1 MKVSTRV
8 HYGLRAMT
16 ELARS
21 YRDERPLSIS
31 EIARNEDLPLS
42 YLEQLVGELRRAG
55 LVEGTRGVRGGY
67 RLARQPS
74 AITVGDIYRV
84 LEGEVAPV
92 DCTAE
97 DYAPGSCTRESV
109 CLSRSIWSRVQ
120 AAILGV
126 LDTTTLDDLLIS
138 EVLQQHVMAGPQ
150 FVPLEGVPA
159 YLDATDGADG
169 AEPFEAATQAHTPT
183 HPHKG
188 EFAHA

>member
-21 YRDERPLSIS
+21 YREERLLSIS
-31 EIARNEDLPLS
+31 EIARNENLPLA

-67 RLARQPS
+67 RLSRGPEH
-74 AITVGDIYRV
+74 ITVGEVYRI

-97 DYAPGSCTRESV
+97 DYLPGACARDAV
-109 CLSRSIWSRVQ
+109 CLSRDIWARVQ

-126 LDTTTLDDLLIS
+126 LDTTTLDDLVVS
-138 EVLQQHVMAGPQ
+138 EALPH
-150 FVPLEGVPA
+150 
-159 YLDATDGADG
+159 
-169 AEPFEAATQAHTPT
+169 AAQAHQFIPIETV
-183 HPHKG
+183 KS
-188 EFAHA
+188 EFSHA

>member
-21 YRDERPLSIS
+21 FRDARLLAIS
-31 EIARNEDLPLS
+31 EISRNEDLPLA

-55 LVEGTRGVRGGY
+55 LVEGTRGVHGGY
-67 RLARQPS
+67 RLARAPEL
-74 AITVGDIYRV
+74 ITVGEVYRV

-97 DYAPGSCTRESV
+97 DYLPGGCARETV
-109 CLSRSIWSRVQ
+109 CMSRSIWERVQ

-126 LDTTTLDDLLIS
+126 LDSTTLADLLIS
-138 EVLQQHVMAGPQ
+138 DALQHAAAH
-150 FVPLEGVPA
+150 FVPLASLGATTPPEGE
-159 YLDATDGADG
+159 L
-169 AEPFEAATQAHTPT
+169 
-183 HPHKG
+183 
-188 EFAHA
+188 AHA

>member
-21 YRDERPLSIS
+21 YRDERLLSIS
-31 EIARNEDLPLS
+31 EIARNENLPLA

-67 RLARQPS
+67 RLSRGPEN
-74 AITVGDIYRV
+74 ITVGDVYRI

-97 DYAPGSCTRESV
+97 DYLPGACARDSV
-109 CLSRSIWSRVQ
+109 CMSRSIWERVQ

-126 LDTTTLDDLLIS
+126 LDSTTLDDLLIS
-138 EVLQQHVMAGPQ
+138 DALQHAAAQ
-150 FVPLEGVPA
+150 FVPLDSLG
-159 YLDATDGADG
+159 AT
-169 AEPFEAATQAHTPT
+169 HL
-183 HPHKG
+183 PHKG

>member
-21 YRDERPLSIS
+21 YRNDRLLSIA
-31 EIARNEDLPLS
+31 EIARSEGLPLA

-67 RLARQPS
+67 KLAKAPNE
-74 AITVGDIYRV
+74 ITVGDVYRI

-97 DYAPGSCTRESV
+97 DYLPGTCNREAV
-109 CLSRSIWSRVQ
+109 CLSRDIWARVQ

-126 LDTTTLDDLLIS
+126 LDTTTRS
-138 EVLQQHVMAGPQ
+138 EERRVGK
-150 FVPLEGVPA
+150 ECR
-159 YLDATDGADG
+159 
-169 AEPFEAATQAHTPT
+169 
-183 HPHKG
+183 
-188 EFAHA
+188 

>member
-21 YRDERPLSIS
+21 YRAGSLLSIS
-31 EIARNEDLPLS
+31 EIARAEGLPLA

-67 RLARQPS
+67 RLARGPE
-74 AITVGDIYRV
+74 AITVGDVYRV

-92 DCTAE
+92 ECTAE
-97 DYAPGSCTRESV
+97 DYLPGACARENE
-109 CLSRSIWSRVQ
+109 CLSRSIWERVQ
-120 AAILGV
+120 QAILTV
-126 LDTTTLDDLLIS
+126 LDSTTLEDLQNT
-138 EVLQQHVMAGPQ
+138 EVRRPVTPQ
-150 FVPLEGVPA
+150 FVPLE
-159 YLDATDGADG
+159 TIS
-169 AEPFEAATQAHTPT
+169 
-183 HPHKG
+183 

>member
-21 YRDERPLSIS
+21 FREDRLLSIA
-31 EIARNEDLPLS
+31 EIARNEGLPLA
-42 YLEQLVGELRRAG
+42 YLEQLVGELRRAS

-67 RLARQPS
+67 RLARAPE
-74 AITVGDIYRV
+74 AITVGEIYRV

-97 DYAPGSCTRESV
+97 DYLPGSCAREPL
-109 CLSRSIWSRVQ
+109 CLSRGIWARVQ
-120 AAILGV
+120 AAILSV
-126 LDTTTLDDLLIS
+126 LDSTTLDDLLQS
-138 EVLQQHVMAGPQ
+138 EGRQ
-150 FVPLEGVPA
+150 FVPL
-159 YLDATDGADG
+159 TSI
-169 AEPFEAATQAHTPT
+169 Q
-183 HPHKG
+183 G

>member
-21 YRDERPLSIS
+21 YRNDRLLSIA
-31 EIARNEDLPLS
+31 EIARSEGLPLA

-67 RLARQPS
+67 RLARAPE
-74 AITVGDIYRV
+74 AIAVGEIYRV

-97 DYAPGSCTRESV
+97 DYQPGSCAREAA
-109 CLSRSIWSRVQ
+109 CLSRGIWARVQ

-126 LDTTTLDDLLIS
+126 LDSTTLDDLLIS
-138 EVLQQHVMAGPQ
+138 EALQHHAAATQ
-150 FVPLEGVPA
+150 FVPLESV
-159 YLDATDGADG
+159 
-169 AEPFEAATQAHTPT
+169 
-183 HPHKG
+183 KG

>member
-21 YRDERPLSIS
+21 YRNGRLLSIS
-31 EIARNEDLPLS
+31 EIARNEDLPVA

-67 RLARQPS
+67 RLARAPE
-74 AITVGDIYRV
+74 AITVGDVYRI

-97 DYAPGSCTRESV
+97 DYLPGTCGREPV
-109 CLSRSIWSRVQ
+109 CLSRGIWSRVQ

-126 LDTTTLDDLLIS
+126 LDSTSLDDLLIG
-138 EVLQQHVMAGPQ
+138 EALQRHAAATQ
-150 FVPLEGVPA
+150 FVPLESV
-159 YLDATDGADG
+159 T
-169 AEPFEAATQAHTPT
+169 T
-183 HPHKG
+183 KG

>member
-21 YRDERPLSIS
+21 HGDGRLLSIA

-55 LVEGTRGVRGGY
+55 LVEGVRGVHGGY
-67 RLARQPS
+67 RLARVPE
-74 AITVGDIYRV
+74 AITVGDVYRV

-92 DCTAE
+92 ECTAE
-97 DYAPGSCTRESV
+97 DYLPGSCNREAL
-109 CLSRSIWSRVQ
+109 CLSRGIWERVQ
-120 AAILGV
+120 AAILSV
-126 LDTTTLDDLLIS
+126 LDSTSLLDLLTQ
-138 EVLQQHVMAGPQ
+138 EALQHAVANKG
-150 FVPLEGVPA
+150 FVPLET
-159 YLDATDGADG
+159 LRS
-169 AEPFEAATQAHTPT
+169 
-183 HPHKG
+183 

>member
-1 MKVSTRV
+1 MKVSSRV

-21 YRDERPLSIS
+21 YRDDRLLSIA
-31 EIARNEDLPLS
+31 EIARSESLPLA

-67 RLARQPS
+67 RLSRAPR
-74 AITVGDIYRV
+74 AITVGEVYRV

-92 DCTAE
+92 ECTAE
-97 DYAPGSCTRESV
+97 DYLPGSCAREPV
-109 CLSRSIWSRVQ
+109 CLSRGIWARVQ

-126 LDTTTLDDLLIS
+126 LDDLLIS
-138 EVLQQHVMAGPQ
+138 EALQHHVLHQLIPVGS
-150 FVPLEGVPA
+150 VTT
-159 YLDATDGADG
+159 AT
-169 AEPFEAATQAHTPT
+169 TTT
-183 HPHKG
+183 SKG

>member
-21 YRDERPLSIS
+21 YREDRLVSIS
-31 EIARNEDLPLS
+31 EIARNESLPLS

-55 LVEGTRGVRGGY
+55 LVEGTRGVHGGY
-67 RLARQPS
+67 RLARAPE
-74 AITVGDIYRV
+74 AITVGEIYRI

-97 DYAPGSCTRESV
+97 DYLPGACGREPV
-109 CLSRSIWSRVQ
+109 CLSRGIWARVQ
-120 AAILGV
+120 SAILGV
-126 LDTTTLDDLLIS
+126 LDSTTLDDLFIS
-138 EVLQQHVMAGPQ
+138 EALQHAAAQ
-150 FVPLEGVPA
+150 FVPLDSLSANP
-159 YLDATDGADG
+159 
-169 AEPFEAATQAHTPT
+169 PR
-183 HPHKG
+183 KG

>member
-16 ELARS
+16 ELASS
-21 YRDERPLSIS
+21 YHDGRLLSIA
-31 EIARNEDLPLS
+31 EIARNEYLPVA

-67 RLARQPS
+67 KLARAPE

-97 DYAPGSCTRESV
+97 DYLPGSCAREPL
-109 CLSRSIWSRVQ
+109 CLSRGIWMRVQ

-126 LDTTTLDDLLIS
+126 LDSTTLDDLLTS
-138 EVLQQHVMAGPQ
+138 ELSQPHQ
-150 FVPLEGVPA
+150 FIPV
-159 YLDATDGADG
+159 DAV
-169 AEPFEAATQAHTPT
+169 ATTI
-183 HPHKG
+183 KG

>member
-21 YRDERPLSIS
+21 YRDERLLSIS
-31 EIARNEDLPLS
+31 EIARNENLPLA

-67 RLARQPS
+67 RLSRGPES
-74 AITVGDIYRV
+74 ITVGEVYRI

-97 DYAPGSCTRESV
+97 DYLPGACARDSV
-109 CLSRSIWSRVQ
+109 CMSRSIWDRVQ

-126 LDTTTLDDLLIS
+126 LDSTTLDDLLIS
-138 EVLQQHVMAGPQ
+138 DALQHAAAQ
-150 FVPLEGVPA
+150 FVPLDSLG
-159 YLDATDGADG
+159 
-169 AEPFEAATQAHTPT
+169 AHTP
-183 HPHKG
+183 PKG

>member
-21 YRDERPLSIS
+21 YRGERLLSIS
-31 EIARNEDLPLS
+31 EIARNEALPLA

-67 RLARQPS
+67 RLARAPE
-74 AITVGDIYRV
+74 AITVGDVYRV

-97 DYAPGSCTRESV
+97 DYQPGACNRELV
-109 CLSRSIWSRVQ
+109 CLSRSIWERVQ

-126 LDTTTLDDLLIS
+126 LDSTTLDDLLLS
-138 EVLQQHVMAGPQ
+138 DALQHRALAQL
-150 FVPLEGVPA
+150 VPVESI
-159 YLDATDGADG
+159 T
-169 AEPFEAATQAHTPT
+169 
-183 HPHKG
+183 KG